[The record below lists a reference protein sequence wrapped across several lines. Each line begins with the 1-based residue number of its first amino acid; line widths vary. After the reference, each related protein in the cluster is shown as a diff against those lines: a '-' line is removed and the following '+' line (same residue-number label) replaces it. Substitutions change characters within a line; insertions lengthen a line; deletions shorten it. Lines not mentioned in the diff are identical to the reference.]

1 MVHPEEE
8 MKPLAELGVGADANL
23 DQGGVTEHRRR
34 SPRGDS

>member
-8 MKPLAELGVGADANL
+8 MKPLPELGVGAEADL
-23 DQGGVTEHRRR
+23 DQGGVTERRRR